1 VTRRGQRTLRLSRR
15 LLTAIT
21 TNLIERN
28 KADTFDNGDM
38 DEYVSAAVLRL
49 NESIALCRVEL
60 LTMPVATMASFECT
74 NVIGV
79 VIGPFR

>member
-1 VTRRGQRTLRLSRR
+1 
-15 LLTAIT
+15 
-21 TNLIERN
+21 
-28 KADTFDNGDM
+28 M

-74 NVIGV
+74 NVIGL